1 VRLGQNYC
9 VERRTH
15 LATVRRSFQI
25 AGVPR
30 YAVRAAG
37 SEWGARDWYLR
48 CSSFRYDFDFA
59 VRNREQGS
67 SNNEGIVSKLAVG
80 GDAGLS
86 ATRIFSQWPV
96 REGTLW
102 TPQRVAW
109 INLLMAWS
117 EGQTLSARFQFAGD
131 TARDGHPH
139 WKLGRSY
146 SGFAQAT
153 IGKSS
158 EILAGLKRRFR
169 AQMTAET
176 RLFRDRDGFCLL
188 AVDGS
193 RLECPHT
200 AANEEGL
207 GCAGREK
214 TAPQVFVTT
223 LWHPG
228 FALPW
233 DFRTGPGTD
242 SERRHLDQMLGDLP
256 EKTLLLS
263 DAGFVSYELCQALL
277 HKGHSFLLRVGSN
290 VHLLTNLEYDYQQ
303 RDDIVYLWPTKCRC
317 CAPLKLRLI
326 RLKDEQ
332 HEPVYLLTN
341 ILDIERLG
349 DTTAKRLYRLRWGVE
364 VFYRSAKQTLQRRRL
379 LSRTP
384 ETCQAEAQWV
394 VAGVW
399 LLGLMAVRQQL
410 HRGLEPRNWSA
421 AKARDAVRSAMR
433 RSGSRSGRYA
443 SLSTALV
450 AAVKDAYIRSGSKQ
464 ARNYPRKKRE
474 KPPGPPIIKPAT
486 ALEQKQAKELRTKRC
501 GAT

>member
-1 VRLGQNYC
+1 
-9 VERRTH
+9 
-15 LATVRRSFQI
+15 
-25 AGVPR
+25 VPR

-37 SEWGARDWYLR
+37 SETGASDWYLR

-59 VRNREQGS
+59 VRNRKQGS
-67 SNNEGIVSKLAVG
+67 SNNEGIVSKLAVD
-80 GDAGLS
+80 GDAELS

-96 REGTLW
+96 REGTEW
-102 TPQRVAW
+102 TPQRLAW

-117 EGQTLSARFQFAGD
+117 DGQTLSSRFQFVSN
-131 TARDGHPH
+131 TAQDWHPH

-146 SGFAQAT
+146 SGFAQASVS
-153 IGKSS
+153 KSPK
-158 EILAGLKRRFR
+158 ILEALKRRFR

-176 RLFRDRDGFCLL
+176 QTFRDPKGFCVL

-214 TAPQVFVTT
+214 TGPQVFVTT

-233 DFRTGPGTD
+233 DFRSGPGTD
-242 SERRHLDQMLGDLP
+242 SERRHLDQMLEDLP

-277 HKGHSFLLRVGSN
+277 HRGHSFLLRVGSN
-290 VHLLTNLEYDYQQ
+290 VHLLTDLEYDYEQ
-303 RDDIVYLWPTKCRC
+303 RDDIVYLWPTKRRH

-326 RLKDEQ
+326 RLDDDQ

-341 ILDIERLG
+341 LLKTEQLPNA
-349 DTTAKRLYRLRWGVE
+349 TARWLYGLRWGVE

-384 ETCQAEAQWV
+384 ETCQTEAQWV
-394 VAGVW
+394 VAGLW
-399 LLGLMAVRQQL
+399 LLGLITVREQL
-410 HRGLEPRNWSA
+410 PRGLQPRNWSA

-433 RSGSRSGRYA
+433 FSARCRGRQEC
-443 SLSTALV
+443 LSAALV
-450 AAVKDAYIRSGSKQ
+450 AAVKDDYIRRGSKK

-474 KPPGPPIIKPAT
+474 KPPGPPIVQPAT
-486 ALEQKQAKELRTKRC
+486 ALEQKQAKELQTKIS
-501 GAT
+501 AVTWTA

>member
-1 VRLGQNYC
+1 V
-9 VERRTH
+9 
-15 LATVRRSFQI
+15 
-25 AGVPR
+25 GVAP

-37 SEWGARDWYLR
+37 SETGASDWYLR

-59 VRNREQGS
+59 VRNRKQGS
-67 SNNEGIVSKLAVG
+67 SNNEGIVSKLAVD
-80 GDAGLS
+80 GDAELS

-96 REGTLW
+96 REGTEW
-102 TPQRVAW
+102 TPQRLAW

-117 EGQTLSARFQFAGD
+117 DGQTLSSRFQFVSN
-131 TARDGHPH
+131 TAQDWHPH

-146 SGFAQAT
+146 SGFAQASVS
-153 IGKSS
+153 KSPK
-158 EILAGLKRRFR
+158 ILEALKRRFR

-176 RLFRDRDGFCLL
+176 QTFRDPKGFCVL

-214 TAPQVFVTT
+214 TGPQVFVTT

-233 DFRTGPGTD
+233 DFRSGPGTD
-242 SERRHLDQMLGDLP
+242 SERRHLDQMLEDLP

-277 HKGHSFLLRVGSN
+277 HRGHSFLLRVGSN
-290 VHLLTNLEYDYQQ
+290 VHLLTDLEYDYEQ
-303 RDDIVYLWPTKCRC
+303 RDDIVYLWPTKRRH

-326 RLKDEQ
+326 RLDDDQ

-341 ILDIERLG
+341 LLKTEQLPNA
-349 DTTAKRLYRLRWGVE
+349 TARWLYGLRWGVE

-384 ETCQAEAQWV
+384 ETCQTEAQWV
-394 VAGVW
+394 VAGLW
-399 LLGLMAVRQQL
+399 LLGLITVREQL
-410 HRGLEPRNWSA
+410 PRGLQPRNWSA

-433 RSGSRSGRYA
+433 FSARCRGRQEC
-443 SLSTALV
+443 LSAALV
-450 AAVKDAYIRSGSKQ
+450 AAVKDDYIRRGSKK

-474 KPPGPPIIKPAT
+474 KPPGPPIVQPAT
-486 ALEQKQAKELRTKRC
+486 ALEQKQAKELQTKIS
-501 GAT
+501 AVTWTA